1 MRAVRNRSD
10 SKPQPAVSTIGKV
23 PAGSFLVSSL
33 KGLIPIFHF
42 TQHSAY
48 GSVLG

>member
-1 MRAVRNRSD
+1 MRPARNRSA

-33 KGLIPIFHF
+33 KGLGAILHS
-42 TQHSAY
+42 TQHSAC